1 MKRYFRAW
9 ALLGPL
15 AALAASGCKKDEAA
29 GADTG
34 SVSLEMA
41 AVVGTAPLAFD
52 GTSYAKADGQ
62 TFKVTKFKYL
72 VSNVKLTRADGTVY
86 AAPESYYLVDAAQ
99 PATAHL
105 VVPNVPLAAYTG
117 LSFVVGVDPLR
128 NTAGAQTGALDPNN
142 DLYWDWTAG
151 YVFLKMEGTS
161 PQAPHAAAAAEGG
174 LRFHIG
180 DNGTQ
185 RTITFTTPLVVAAGH
200 APALHVQANVQA
212 LFDNAATASKNVDFS
227 KMSDVMGGANAP
239 TVADN
244 YAAGMFTVS
253 RVDAN

>member
-1 MKRYFRAW
+1 MKANIRSW
-9 ALLGPL
+9 ALCLPL

-52 GTSYAKADGQ
+52 GTSYTKADGQ

-72 VSNVKLTRADGTVY
+72 VSNVKLLRADGTAF

-105 VVPNVPLAAYTG
+105 VVPNVPLAAYAG

-128 NTAGAQTGALDPNN
+128 NTAGAQTGALDPSN

-161 PQAPHAAAAAEGG
+161 PQAPRAAAAAAGG

-185 RTITFTTPLVVAAGH
+185 RTIALGAPLTVAAGH
-200 APALHVQANVQA
+200 APAVYVRANLLG
-212 LFDNAATASKNVDFS
+212 LFDNAAAPGKSVDFS
-227 KMSDVMGGANAP
+227 KTSEVMGGAAAP
-239 TVADN
+239 ALADN
-244 YAAGMFTVS
+244 YAAGMFTLDHI
-253 RVDAN
+253 DAN